1 MELQVVAEEMR
12 QHCMVLVPVV
22 LAALLAL
29 EGPGKILVVGVR
41 TLRTAV
47 VRAQLQVDMGQS
59 RGQNLGWDWGQKVQT
74 HHGQVQAL
82 EIPLEPELD
91 QAAGDTSHVMAKLR

>member
-1 MELQVVAEEMR
+1 MELQVVAEMEML

-29 EGPGKILVVGVR
+29 EGPVGKILVVGVR

-47 VRAQLQVDMGQS
+47 VRVQLQVDMGQS
-59 RGQNLGWDWGQKVQT
+59 QGQNLGWDWGQK
-74 HHGQVQAL
+74 
-82 EIPLEPELD
+82 
-91 QAAGDTSHVMAKLR
+91 

>member
-1 MELQVVAEEMR
+1 MELQVVAEMEML
-12 QHCMVLVPVV
+12 QHCMVPVVLVPVV

-47 VRAQLQVDMGQS
+47 VRVQLQVDMGQS
-59 RGQNLGWDWGQKVQT
+59 QGQNLGWDWGQK
-74 HHGQVQAL
+74 
-82 EIPLEPELD
+82 
-91 QAAGDTSHVMAKLR
+91 

>member
-1 MELQVVAEEMR
+1 MSLQLQLAEKSKGPFHSLQTPNVMELQVVAEMEML

-41 TLRTAV
+41 NLRTAV
-47 VRAQLQVDMGQS
+47 VRVQLQVDMGQS
-59 RGQNLGWDWGQKVQT
+59 QGQNLGWDWGQK
-74 HHGQVQAL
+74 
-82 EIPLEPELD
+82 
-91 QAAGDTSHVMAKLR
+91 